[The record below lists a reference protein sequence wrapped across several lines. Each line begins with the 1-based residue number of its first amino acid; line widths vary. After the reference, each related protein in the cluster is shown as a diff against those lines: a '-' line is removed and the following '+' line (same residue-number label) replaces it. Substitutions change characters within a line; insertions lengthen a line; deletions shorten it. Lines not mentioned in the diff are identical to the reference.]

1 MKRGLALAV
10 VTAASL
16 ITACSTGTQNH
27 EADPAGAPAVS
38 EKQAAA
44 VLKQVAAAP
53 TGGDGAE
60 FCKKYAYQVGA
71 CQSVWKEAAANCLKP
86 ADPPHVLRTA
96 PVRNSKTSAGGRVVE
111 VEGHTRGGQ
120 RYVSQVFV
128 TASSGRPQSSIGV
141 YWAGV
146 GLDSSPLTEKNTV
159 PQNECPKKKSTS

>member
-10 VTAASL
+10 VSVASL
-16 ITACSTGTQNH
+16 TTACSTATQNN
-27 EADPAGAPAVS
+27 EAEPTAAPAVS
-38 EKQAAA
+38 EQQAIA
-44 VLKQVAAAP
+44 VLKEVTAAP
-53 TGGDGAE
+53 TGGDGSE

-71 CQSVWKEAAANCLKP
+71 CKAVWKDAAANCLKP

-96 PVRNSKTSAGGRVVE
+96 AVRNSQTSAGGRVIE

-128 TASSGRPQSSIGV
+128 TAPSGRPQSSIGV

-146 GLDSSPLTEKNTV
+146 GLGSSPLTERNTV
-159 PQNECPKKKSTS
+159 PQNECPKKKSTT